1 MGQWRFLLGPLFL
14 ISALRSTS
22 KIDRVL
28 SSRKR
33 LNHGNSSRTAHAPAY
48 CGQKWAFCKVAAA
61 HATGRGPIMHR
72 GPYHGK
78 AGIRPR
84 HKTCSACATGVV
96 YRWMCAHPPLT
107 SAPSACAARR
117 TQVTQHQPHDDDER
131 RPPRAAT
138 GHTAHAIFPTVFHF
152 RVFFRVGQ
160 LVRSL
165 CLSFPP
171 PPPASSHAH
180 LQCFCGI
187 NFLIVLAVRQLI

>member
-33 LNHGNSSRTAHAPAY
+33 LNHGSSSRTAHAPAY

-131 RPPRAAT
+131 RPPRRS
-138 GHTAHAIFPTVFHF
+138 HRPHSSRHFSNSFSLSRIF
-152 RVFFRVGQ
+152 
-160 LVRSL
+160 
-165 CLSFPP
+165 
-171 PPPASSHAH
+171 
-180 LQCFCGI
+180 
-187 NFLIVLAVRQLI
+187 